1 MDFETADRISS
12 TFGLYAGILAF
23 LIPVALWWC
32 SRHFWHPE
40 SRASYAL
47 QCALW
52 PVIFLSYQLG
62 GPIVRIL
69 MGLPTPP
76 FAQTLGE
83 KIMGI
88 FGAFAVLGP
97 VFFLIGYAVSKKK
110 FPERK
115 NSVESSSENKTETKK

>member
-1 MDFETADRISS
+1 
-12 TFGLYAGILAF
+12 
-23 LIPVALWWC
+23 
-32 SRHFWHPE
+32 
-40 SRASYAL
+40 
-47 QCALW
+47 
-52 PVIFLSYQLG
+52 
-62 GPIVRIL
+62 

-76 FAQTLGE
+76 FEQTLGE

-88 FGAFAVLGP
+88 FGVFVVLGP

>member
-1 MDFETADRISS
+1 MVTP
-12 TFGLYAGILAF
+12 

-47 QCALW
+47 QFALW

-69 MGLPTPP
+69 MGMPTPP

-88 FGAFAVLGP
+88 FGAFAVLSP